1 SQNPS
6 GGSGGMVPAAGSAGN
21 PGTSPA
27 GSGGSAGAAPSTGG
41 TATGGGSEPGGTG
54 GTTEPQGG
62 ASGGMPEPPLPG
74 EGGTAGTGSGGS
86 GNATAEGGTG
96 GEVEPE
102 EPPPSLIGDVAFS
115 TPSQSFMGTLPVE
128 LTTAIAGAEIRY
140 TVDGT
145 LPTASSPLYAGP
157 IQLTETTQLRAQP
170 FTEGLPSGAVST
182 AVYIARTFEFTSDLP
197 IVLVD
202 GYGGGKPEDK
212 EV

>member
-1 SQNPS
+1 MGISRVLPAPSPRFLAAFVACLGCSSPGPGTAPDSQNPS

-115 TPSQSFMGTLPVE
+115 TPSQSFMGTLSVE

-157 IQLTETTQLRAQP
+157 IQLT
-170 FTEGLPSGAVST
+170 
-182 AVYIARTFEFTSDLP
+182 
-197 IVLVD
+197 
-202 GYGGGKPEDK
+202 
-212 EV
+212 